1 VNELEQR
8 LVALGEAIEYPA
20 TPSFDLDFEPRP
32 ETASRWRRRAAVL
45 ALAVAL
51 VLVLVGGVLAL
62 SADARSAFLEIFRI
76 RGAVVERV
84 ETLPEVDVSVA
95 DFGERVSRAD
105 AERRVGFELVE
116 LGSPDAIF
124 VRDDLFV
131 SLVYGPT
138 NRPKLVLTQSR
149 GAVWDGFVKK
159 IAGSGTTVQ
168 TVEVNG
174 EPGLFV
180 SGDAHVVMFVDGT
193 GAVRDDQVFL
203 AGNTLLWNR
212 GPLLLRLEAGVT
224 LAEAL
229 ALARSV
235 G

>member
-8 LVALGEAIEYPA
+8 LVELGEVIEYPA
-20 TPSFDLDFEPRP
+20 TPSFDLDFELRPVAGSPR
-32 ETASRWRRRAAVL
+32 RRRAAVL
-45 ALAVAL
+45 GLAIVVML
-51 VLVLVGGVLAL
+51 IGGVLAL

-84 ETLPEVDVSVA
+84 DRLPEVDVSST

-105 AERRVGFELVE
+105 AERRVGFELVD

-138 NRPKLVLTQSR
+138 NRPRLVLTQAR

-159 IAGSGTTVQ
+159 IAGTGTTVQ
-168 TVEVNG
+168 LVDVNG
-174 EPGLFV
+174 EQGLFV
-180 SGDAHVVMFVDGT
+180 SGEAHVVMFVDGT
-193 GAVRDDQVFL
+193 GAVRDDRMFL

-212 GPLLLRLEAGVT
+212 GQLLLRLEADAM
-224 LAEAL
+224 LEEAI
-229 ALARSV
+229 ALARTV